1 MNELLRPLH
10 LPTHGLLFIGDPHL
24 WSHKPGRRRDAS
36 FQETVLGKIS
46 QAADI
51 SNEKKLWPI
60 FLGDLFH
67 APDDNDLPMIVELIR
82 VLELFERTPVTLE
95 GNHDKQSLM
104 LSTRNPLALIQAV
117 GRIEVI
123 SQPGAWA
130 DLELAAP
137 DGRSH
142 RVLVGG
148 SPYGHA
154 LPTTFKQAF
163 GRERPAHVDTALW
176 LTHEDLAF
184 EGAYPGSLPLQPIVG
199 VDMVVNGHMH
209 GTKTPVLVEDTAYY
223 NPGNITRVSVDMA
236 EHLPAVWEWTPF
248 DNPGMASATGRRVPA
263 LVQHVLN
270 HQVAAEAFDF
280 EGRHTAGAT
289 LIKSAPIETEQSMFV
304 SIMRNEP
311 QTQRTDDGTYARETL
326 HHLLDERQATDDLR
340 RICSRLCDEAIRL
353 HQGGA

>member
-1 MNELLRPLH
+1 MNELLRTCPS
-10 LPTHGLLFIGDPHL
+10 PTHGLLFIGDPHL

-36 FQETVLGKIS
+36 FQKTVLGKIT
-46 QAADI
+46 QAAAI
-51 SNEKKLWPI
+51 SNERKLWPI

-67 APDDNDLPMIVELIR
+67 APDDNDLPMLVELVR

-95 GNHDKQSLM
+95 GNHDKQSLE
-104 LSTRNPLALIQAV
+104 LSTDNPLALLKEV

-123 SQPGAWA
+123 SHPGAWA
-130 DLELAAP
+130 ELELSAE
-137 DGRSH
+137 DGRRH

-163 GRERPAHVDTALW
+163 GSDRPAHVDTALW

-184 EGAYPGSLPLQPIVG
+184 EGAYPGSLPLQPIVD

-209 GTKTPVLVEDTAYY
+209 GTKTPVRVEDTAYY

-248 DNPGMASATGRRVPA
+248 DNPGMASTSGRRVPA
-263 LVQHVLN
+263 LTRHVLE
-270 HQVAAEAFDF
+270 HRPAAETFDF

-289 LIKSAPIETEQSMFV
+289 LVKAVEVGEEESMFV

-311 QTQRTDDGTYARETL
+311 QTHRTDDATYARETL
-326 HHLLDERQATDDLR
+326 THLLDERQAADDLR
-340 RICSRLCDEAIRL
+340 RICARLCDEAIRI
-353 HQGGA
+353 HQEER